1 MQKIILFFILSL
13 SFINITLAEE
23 YIYILSD
30 AKLNDLYFS
39 AKKYFRNSQIRVFKD
54 IRGVLI
60 TLEIDDILNEYAL
73 ISDKTLRNLEKI
85 EYFLAKMKNPVIIEV
100 HTAKFPLN
108 NSLNLKNWE
117 ISTVIANKI
126 ETILLKNGRISRGQI
141 KSVGYG
147 EFLPSKNTPY
157 NGVKNSGRV
166 DIILLCSISGE

>member
-1 MQKIILFFILSL
+1 MQKVILLLILFLYFV
-13 SFINITLAEE
+13 NIVFADE

-30 AKLNDLYFS
+30 VKLNDLYFS
-39 AKKYFRNSQIRVFKD
+39 AKNYFENSEIRVFKD
-54 IRGVLI
+54 VRGVLI
-60 TLEIDDILNEYAL
+60 TLTLEDILKEYPV
-73 ISDKTLRNLEKI
+73 ISYKTLKNLEKV
-85 EYFLAKMKNPVIIEV
+85 EYFLAKKKNPVIIEV

-117 ISTVIANKI
+117 ISTVLANRI
-126 ETILLKNGRISRGQI
+126 ETILLKSGRISRGQI